1 MTIFY
6 PTYISA
12 KHIEPPKSLIGIYI
26 NICQQDPQPMYCELP
41 DGLGKSKSQ
50 LPQSF
55 TFTAI
60 TASGTASGATTSTI
74 RLGMEYVVNNKE

>member
-1 MTIFY
+1 MTLFY
-6 PTYISA
+6 PIYTPA
-12 KHIEPPKSLIGIYI
+12 KHIEPPKPLIGIYI
-26 NICQQDPQPMYCELP
+26 KLCEQDPKPMYCELP

-50 LPQSF
+50 LPQPS
-55 TFTAI
+55 TSTTI